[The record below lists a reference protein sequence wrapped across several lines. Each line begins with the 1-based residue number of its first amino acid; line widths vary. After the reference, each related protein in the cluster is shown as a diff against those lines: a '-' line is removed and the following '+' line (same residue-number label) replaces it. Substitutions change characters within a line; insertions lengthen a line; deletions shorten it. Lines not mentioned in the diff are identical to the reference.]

1 MVADQ
6 KDGSITRSC
15 MTRNKLANSHSCINI
30 QNSSICTRTV
40 DTLSVTKVLA
50 LVLQE
55 EHGLHLPVGTCAIET
70 NSKKNQRIENKQV
83 KGKRNLDE
91 PRDLPINP
99 KGSKCECDL
108 SSVYIKYRRRR
119 SGTAKRVINMAF
131 QYNLCRIQYTCAFCI

>member
-6 KDGSITRSC
+6 EDGSITRSC
-15 MTRNKLANSHSCINI
+15 MTRNKLANSHSCFNI
-30 QNSSICTRTV
+30 QNSPICTRTV

-55 EHGLHLPVGTCAIET
+55 EHGLHLPVGTCEIET
-70 NSKKNQRIENKQV
+70 NSKESQRIENKQV
-83 KGKRNLDE
+83 EGERNLDK

-99 KGSKCECDL
+99 KESKCECDL

-119 SGTAKRVINMAF
+119 SGTAKRIINMAF
-131 QYNLCRIQYTCAFCI
+131 Q